1 MTGRNPTRSRLLAS
15 ASVSVATKVLAF
27 GVLEK
32 VIYRV
37 CAILADGTPVL
48 RMFVRSRPARY
59 WAMVG
64 SRDVWAILGHVCAD
78 VDVSK

>member
-37 CAILADGTPVL
+37 CAILADGTP
-48 RMFVRSRPARY
+48 SRPARY